1 MNQIKKSASSAA
13 ADVIRRMSES
23 EMMAL
28 GTDDIAFVKPVVVNG
43 TYAYA
48 IYSAD
53 GEQLATAPNRA
64 VAFATVRDN
73 DMDPVSV
80 H

>member
-1 MNQIKKSASSAA
+1 MTEDRKPIPSNPAE
-13 ADVIRRMSES
+13 VILQLSES
-23 EMMAL
+23 EMLAL
-28 GTDDIAFVKPVVVNG
+28 GTDDLAFVKPVVVNG

-53 GEQLATAPNRA
+53 GEQLATVPNRA

-73 DMDPVSV
+73 DLNPVSV